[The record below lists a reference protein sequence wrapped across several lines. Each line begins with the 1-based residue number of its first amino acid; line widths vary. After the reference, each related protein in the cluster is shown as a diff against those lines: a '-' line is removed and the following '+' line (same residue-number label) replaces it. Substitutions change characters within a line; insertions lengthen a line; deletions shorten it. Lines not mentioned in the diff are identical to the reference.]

1 MLSYSWLY
9 SVWGHFS
16 IEQSGQT
23 HAQYFVHEH
32 FCLCICQQFASSFS
46 CKTLVTGCYALP
58 PFMSWTTISRY
69 SSACSIPVG
78 ARSCSFREFDHTTTP
93 ALRTKE
99 WASSSFASSSLTW
112 SAPYTHALCS
122 LLAWHW
128 HSMCHHIFIDYC
140 VYKLNVLCLEWR
152 SWLSWLSP
160 PHV

>member
-58 PFMSWTTISRY
+58 LFMSWTTISHY
-69 SSACSIPVG
+69 SIPCSIPVG
-78 ARSCSFREFDHTTTP
+78 AQSCSFWEFDHTTTP

-99 WASSSFASSSLTW
+99 WASSSFASSSYNEVLPIHMHCVAFWHGTDTPCATISSLTTV
-112 SAPYTHALCS
+112 YTNWMS
-122 LLAWHW
+122 
-128 HSMCHHIFIDYC
+128 C
-140 VYKLNVLCLEWR
+140 VLNGGVGCLGCP
-152 SWLSWLSP
+152 P